1 MDRDRAGRRI
11 AVPRVSHISALYL
24 ITGVCGF
31 VDAACFLSMG
41 GVFAEIMTG
50 NLLFLCFAIGTGQP
64 ILGVTK
70 YLLVIAAFLLGALAG
85 GRLLRGPLAEQRIGF
100 AVEWAFLVIAL
111 ALTAIL
117 QPRDAGLER
126 DIVTSLLAVA
136 MGMQNALVRRHGVPD
151 LATNVMTLT
160 ATALV
165 ADSAVAGGHN
175 ENWRRRSVSIAI
187 FLGSA
192 TAGAALT
199 TGLGPWAPLAVSVA
213 LLTLALTGLI
223 VRDGP

>member
-1 MDRDRAGRRI
+1 MDRDRTGWRI
-11 AVPRVSHISALYL
+11 TVPRVSHISALYL

-117 QPRDAGLER
+117 QPREAGLER
-126 DIVTSLLAVA
+126 DVVTSLLAFA

-175 ENWRRRSVSIAI
+175 KNWRRRSVSIAI
-187 FLGSA
+187 FLVSG

-199 TGLGPWAPLAVSVA
+199 TWLGPWAPLAVSVA
-213 LLTLALTGLI
+213 LLTVALTGLI
-223 VRDGP
+223 VRGGP